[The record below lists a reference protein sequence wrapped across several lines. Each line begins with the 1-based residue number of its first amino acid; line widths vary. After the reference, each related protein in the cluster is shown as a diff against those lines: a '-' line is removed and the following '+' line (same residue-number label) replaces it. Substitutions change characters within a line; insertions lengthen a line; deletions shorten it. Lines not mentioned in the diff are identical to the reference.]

1 MLRHSPSRH
10 FLLGA
15 MAVFSL
21 ALVVGCDSK
30 SADPAAA
37 SAVAPPLQA
46 TTASPTAP
54 PTTAQ
59 NQCAQA
65 MAQLRQCHQ
74 KAVADGKA
82 SATQLAQSTTY
93 LRRLEAWWQMD
104 GGNPAIQATCAAIAA
119 DKDSCSPDG
128 DAADAEDSGMTE
140 EHFKQLMKQFDE
152 AGVAP

>member
-1 MLRHSPSRH
+1 MRRHYPSRH

-21 ALVVGCDSK
+21 ALVGCDSK
-30 SADPAAA
+30 SGEPAAA
-37 SAVAPPLQA
+37 STVAPPLQVA
-46 TTASPTAP
+46 AASPAAP
-54 PTTAQ
+54 PTTSQ

-74 KAVADGKA
+74 NAVADGKA

-93 LRRLEAWWQMD
+93 LRRLDAWWQMD
-104 GGNPAIQATCAAIAA
+104 GGNPAIQAACSAIVA
-119 DKDSCSPDG
+119 DKDSCTPDG

-140 EHFKQLMKQFDE
+140 AHFKQLMKQFDE